1 MAKQKNKS
9 PKEVTTQPVTATHT
23 AISNTTWWLVG
34 AAIFLFVITRIAYSN
49 AHDNQFVGWDDQ
61 LYVTE
66 NPMVLKAGKPG
77 APPVWSTPIALNY
90 HPLTMETMVWN
101 AKNAEVKNGLPAPAG
116 FIDTNVNIHALNGIL
131 VLLLVW
137 LLTQGNFFVSLF
149 TALIFA
155 LHPMHVESV
164 AWISERK
171 DVLYTFFFLLSAMAY
186 WHSLDRRKMPW
197 LLASFGLFVLA
208 CLSKAMA
215 VSLVPVLFLLDWWR
229 GRSLKTAGVWLE
241 KIPFIAAALFFG
253 LMAVDIQAGGN
264 FHGMLSGIEGV
275 KTATAGNSKFELLD
289 RFMLSSYGMVQY
301 IGRFFGPFNLSPFY
315 PYPEAFINRTTLPSV
330 YPFSLVV
337 FILLGALTWFSLK
350 RTKIVAFGLG
360 FYFFTVALVAQ
371 FFAVGLVVM
380 ADRYTYLPYVGLA
393 FSVLMGIWH
402 FAQNN
407 KSTQTA
413 AYIAMGLFSAFLL
426 VRTQKQVDVW
436 QDTESL
442 WTSAREQYPTE
453 GQILANLGN
462 HYGKLGQLDKA
473 AECFEQALQQNV
485 RNASVYEGLGNVY
498 GFRGNPQK
506 AAEMYTQAIGIDPNK
521 GIFYYNRGTAALN
534 FDLNQSVRDFTK
546 AMELMPPTQKSDLHS
561 KRALAYIRL
570 QQYQNAL
577 ADYNAAIQIGPPR
590 ASDYHDRGVAKL
602 NLNDRAGAIADVQ
615 MALKLDP
622 NFEQA
627 KQSLRVLGG
636 Q

>member
-1 MAKQKNKS
+1 MAKQKNKPPVEVIS
-9 PKEVTTQPVTATHT
+9 P
-23 AISNTTWWLVG
+23 SNSANSAVFNAKWWLAG
-34 AAIFLFVITRIAYSN
+34 AAIFLFVIARIAYSG
-49 AHDNQFVGWDDQ
+49 AHDHQFLSWDDQ

-77 APPVWSTPIALNY
+77 TPPVWRTPIALNY
-90 HPLTMETMVWN
+90 HPLTMETLVWN
-101 AKNAEVKNGLPAPAG
+101 AKNAEVKNGLPDPAG
-116 FIDTNVNIHALNGIL
+116 FINTNITIHTLNGVL

-137 LLTQGNFFVSLF
+137 LITQGNFFVSLF

-186 WHSLDRRKMPW
+186 WHSLDQRKW
-197 LLASFGLFVLA
+197 LWLMASFGLFILA

-229 GRSLKTAGVWLE
+229 GRSLTSAGVWAE
-241 KIPFIAAALFFG
+241 KLPFIAAALFFG
-253 LMAVDIQAGGN
+253 LVAVDIQAGGN

-275 KTATAGNSKFELLD
+275 KTATAGNSKLALLD
-289 RFMLSSYGMVQY
+289 RLLLASYGMVQY

-315 PYPEAFINRTTLPSV
+315 PYPEAFINRTPLPSV

-337 FILLGALTWFSLK
+337 FVLLSGLTWFSLK

-360 FYFFTVALVAQ
+360 FYFFTVALVSQ

-393 FSVLMGIWH
+393 FAVLMGIWH
-402 FAQNN
+402 FAQ
-407 KSTQTA
+407 KSKTAQTA
-413 AYIAMGLFSAFLL
+413 AYVVAGAFAVFLL
-426 VRTQKQVDVW
+426 VRTQQQVEVW
-436 QDTESL
+436 QNTETL
-442 WTSAREQYPTE
+442 WTAARAQFPRE

-462 HYGKLGQLDKA
+462 YYGKMGQLDKA
-473 AECFEQALQQNV
+473 AECFEQALQQNI

-498 GFRGNPQK
+498 GFRGDPKK
-506 AAEMYTQAIGIDPNK
+506 AADMFSQAIGIDPNR
-521 GIFYYNRGTAALN
+521 GILYYNRGTAALS
-534 FDLNQSVRDFTK
+534 FDLNQSVSDFTK
-546 AMELMPPTQKSDLHS
+546 ALELMPPAQKSDLHS

-577 ADYNAAIQIGPPR
+577 NDYNAAIQIGPPR

-602 NLNDRAGAIADVQ
+602 NLNDRAGAIADIQ
-615 MALKLDP
+615 KALQLDP

-627 KQSLRVLGG
+627 KQSLRVLMG